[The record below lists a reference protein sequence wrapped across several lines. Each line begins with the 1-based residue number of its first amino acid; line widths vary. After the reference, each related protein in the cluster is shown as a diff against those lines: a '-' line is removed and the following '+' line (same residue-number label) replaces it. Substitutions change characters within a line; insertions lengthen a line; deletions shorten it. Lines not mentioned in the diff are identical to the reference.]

1 MFVVHTYKHP
11 TLTVLHCSKQNE
23 SIKSGPMDILL
34 DFETSKDIY
43 DSTLAYCLIIHDKS
57 STHAPSTNMISKVVK
72 VIHTPQT
79 FCKVVLLFISNSHAN
94 ILSSTLNVCLKFS
107 HLLLSMIHSIV
118 DFTMAKTRK
127 IF

>member
-1 MFVVHTYKHP
+1 M
-11 TLTVLHCSKQNE
+11 LDCSKQNE

-34 DFETSKDIY
+34 DFETSKDNY

-57 STHAPSTNMISKVVK
+57 STHAPSTNMIRKVVK
-72 VIHTPQT
+72 VIHTPPT

-94 ILSSTLNVCLKFS
+94 IFSSFLNVYLKFI
-107 HLLLSMIHSIV
+107 HLLLSMIRSIV